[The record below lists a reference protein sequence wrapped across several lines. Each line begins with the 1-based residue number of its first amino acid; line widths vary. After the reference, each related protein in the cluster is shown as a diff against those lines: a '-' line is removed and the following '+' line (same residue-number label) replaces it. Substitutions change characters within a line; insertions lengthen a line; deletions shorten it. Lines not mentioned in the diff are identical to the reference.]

1 MVVVLCGIG
10 GKWMAVLGGGWWGGL
25 EAAMS
30 SRIVLCDGWVLA
42 GVNLLR

>member
-30 SRIVLCDGWVLA
+30 FLCDGWVLA
-42 GVNLLR
+42 GVNLLK